1 MARRAFVIGGID
13 QIGWAI
19 CHDLLAHGWEVTVSH
34 RGQSETL
41 PPAGRFTSIAPS
53 QRHEPAAMRSI
64 RGTLAHPSRS
74 SDPTKICA
82 PISNMA

>member
-1 MARRAFVIGGID
+1 MARRAFVIGGTG

-41 PPAGRFTSIAPS
+41 PPSGPVHFHRAL
-53 QRHEPAAMRSI
+53 AAS
-64 RGTLAHPSRS
+64 
-74 SDPTKICA
+74 
-82 PISNMA
+82 